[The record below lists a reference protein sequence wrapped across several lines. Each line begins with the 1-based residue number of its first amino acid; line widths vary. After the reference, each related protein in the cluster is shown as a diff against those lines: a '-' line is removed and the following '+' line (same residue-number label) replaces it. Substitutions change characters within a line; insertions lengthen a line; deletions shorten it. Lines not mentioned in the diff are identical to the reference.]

1 MDSELTHKGQQTRQT
16 ILETAIRLFAEQ
28 GYEATTMRDI
38 AAAADCSPGL
48 TYRYFSQKE
57 ELVIALY
64 EHLALESL
72 AHTHQLPIG
81 TMADR
86 YHALMQHKMTQVQP
100 YRAALAAM
108 FGAMMRPDVEMSV
121 WGKRTTEGRDTM
133 LEVFNHLVQDAT
145 DKPSQPLANSLATLM
160 YCFHLLL
167 LLFWLYDKSAE
178 NRSTLMLL
186 EFIHESLKLFRPML
200 LMPLISKTAVKLA
213 SILATVFGEVSSKSL
228 PEAGKAS

>member
-1 MDSELTHKGQQTRQT
+1 MDSELTHKGQQTRQH

-38 AAAADCSPGL
+38 ATAADCSLGL

-64 EHLALESL
+64 EHLAAESL
-72 AHTHQLPIG
+72 AYTDMLPVG

-86 YHALMQHKMTQVQP
+86 YHVLMQHKMTQVQP

-160 YCFHLLL
+160 YCFHLLM
-167 LLFWLYDKSAE
+167 LLFWLYDKSSDS
-178 NRSTLMLL
+178 RVTVMLEDFL
-186 EFIHESLKLFRPML
+186 YESLKLFRPML
-200 LMPLISKTAVKLA
+200 LMPLISKAAIKLA
-213 SILATVFGEVSSKSL
+213 SILALVFGEVPSRSV